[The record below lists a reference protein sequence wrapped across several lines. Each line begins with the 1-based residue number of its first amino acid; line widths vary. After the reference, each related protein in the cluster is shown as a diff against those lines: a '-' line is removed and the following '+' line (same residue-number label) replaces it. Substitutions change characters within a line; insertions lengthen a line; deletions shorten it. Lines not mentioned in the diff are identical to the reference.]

1 MSIVFII
8 FEKKA
13 ENDRPV
19 WTLELVKQFCEEQNY
34 TVYAY
39 SEELGF
45 IVAKLLEEELPEHTK
60 YRLLE
65 LTKTITFIIKDDPSL
80 DDILMPDTPDNSPVN
95 SQQNLL
101 EPIEEGQEEKDIIK
115 NIE

>member
-1 MSIVFII
+1 MICFVI

-19 WTLELVKQFCEEQNY
+19 WTLELVRKFCEEQNY

-39 SEELGF
+39 SDELGF
-45 IVAKLLEEELPEHTK
+45 IVTKLLEEELPEHTN

-80 DDILMPDTPDNSPVN
+80 DDILVPEA

-101 EPIEEGQEEKDIIK
+101 EAIEEKEEEEQKEIIK

>member
-1 MSIVFII
+1 MICFVI

-80 DDILMPDTPDNSPVN
+80 DDILVPDTPENSPVN
-95 SQQNLL
+95 SEQNVL
-101 EPIEEGQEEKDIIK
+101 EVIEEEQEAKDIIK

>member
-1 MSIVFII
+1 MICFVI

-39 SEELGF
+39 SEELQF
-45 IVAKLLEEELPEHTK
+45 IVAKLLEEELP
-60 YRLLE
+60 
-65 LTKTITFIIKDDPSL
+65 
-80 DDILMPDTPDNSPVN
+80 
-95 SQQNLL
+95 
-101 EPIEEGQEEKDIIK
+101 
-115 NIE
+115 